1 MPMPMP
7 ICVQLVVSSL
17 VLKAEFVFNKFV
29 LGFSSFFL
37 QDYGVNS
44 ICELHEH
51 LIPLFYCF
59 FHVLMD
65 RKVCYFHPYAS
76 NRLTTLCFLE
86 KNQQTLMLVGQYIAW
101 IPFKWTLA
109 KLHPI
114 ELTFVQL
121 QLHQNMRTV
130 EPSPISCI
138 SFPKLLV
145 VVVFGG
151 KGATSNGSNIQASF
165 TLAFFIF

>member
-1 MPMPMP
+1 LVGFLVTLVVCSLFLTITHMKAWVITCVRLLKVWIMPMPMP

-86 KNQQTLMLVGQYIAW
+86 KNQQTLMLVG
-101 IPFKWTLA
+101 
-109 KLHPI
+109 
-114 ELTFVQL
+114 
-121 QLHQNMRTV
+121 
-130 EPSPISCI
+130 
-138 SFPKLLV
+138 
-145 VVVFGG
+145 
-151 KGATSNGSNIQASF
+151 
-165 TLAFFIF
+165 